1 MVVELSVIIP
11 CYGSSVVLEKCLQ
24 ILGSQLTKVK
34 YEIILVDSSP
44 DNQIEVILK
53 NFPNVRF
60 IYSQQRLMP
69 GAARNLGARNACGER
84 LAFLDSDCIPSP
96 HWVEQA
102 MVNLPPG
109 YSIMGGPVL
118 DNENSCPIEWVD
130 NRLQFADFQA
140 GRPIGPILHMPS
152 CNMILPL
159 AAFNALGGFREDII
173 TGEDV
178 LFTLR
183 LKELNMG
190 GIWFNPN
197 LVIYHYGRRKWDE
210 FIEHQK
216 SLGYY
221 RGWLDLMVNRT
232 IRQMGIHPVLKWMLV
247 IRRSIYIYLR
257 IFQFDKRSIFR
268 SLFYFPL
275 IVCGLIAWTTGF
287 NLGVRQRNAEL

>member
-1 MVVELSVIIP
+1 MVVGLSVIIP

-24 ILGSQLTKVK
+24 MLGSQVTQVK

-44 DNQIEVILK
+44 DNQVEMILK

-60 IYSQQRLMP
+60 VYSQQRLMP
-69 GAARNLGARNACGER
+69 GAARNLGVRNAYGER

-96 HWVEQA
+96 HWMEQA
-102 MVNLPPG
+102 MTDIPPG
-109 YSIMGGPVL
+109 CPMMGGPVL
-118 DNENSCPIEWVD
+118 DDEDARPIEWVD

-140 GRPIGPILHMPS
+140 GRPSGAILHMPS
-152 CNMILPL
+152 CNMVLSL
-159 AAFNALGGFREDII
+159 AAFKALGGFREDII

-190 GIWFNPN
+190 EIWFNPN
-197 LVIYHYGRRKWDE
+197 LVIYHYGRRKWNG

-232 IRQMGIHPVLKWMLV
+232 IRKMGIHPVLKWLLV
-247 IRRSIYIYLR
+247 IRRLAYIYLR

-268 SLFYFPL
+268 SILYFPL
-275 IVCGLIAWTTGF
+275 IVCGLIAWTIGF

>member
-1 MVVELSVIIP
+1 MAVELSVIIP
-11 CYGSSVVLEKCLQ
+11 CYGSSVILEKCLQ
-24 ILGSQLTKVK
+24 MLGSQVAKVR

-44 DNQIEVILK
+44 DNQVEVILK
-53 NFPNVRF
+53 KFPNVRF
-60 IYSQQRLMP
+60 VYSQQRLMP
-69 GAARNLGARNACGER
+69 GAARNLGVRNAYGDR

-102 MVNLPPG
+102 MVDLPPG
-109 YSIMGGPVL
+109 CPMMGGPVL
-118 DNENSCPIEWVD
+118 DDENARPIEWVD

-140 GRPIGPILHMPS
+140 GRPRGPISHMPS
-152 CNMILPL
+152 CNMVLPL
-159 AAFNALGGFREDII
+159 TVFKALGGFREDII

-178 LFTLR
+178 LFTLQ
-183 LKELNMG
+183 LKELKIG
-190 GIWFNPN
+190 QIWFNPN
-197 LVIYHYGRRKWDE
+197 LEIYHHGRGEWVE

-232 IRQMGIHPVLKWMLV
+232 IRQMGAHPILKWLLV

-268 SLFYFPL
+268 SIFYFPL
-275 IVCGLIAWTTGF
+275 IVCGLVAWTTGF